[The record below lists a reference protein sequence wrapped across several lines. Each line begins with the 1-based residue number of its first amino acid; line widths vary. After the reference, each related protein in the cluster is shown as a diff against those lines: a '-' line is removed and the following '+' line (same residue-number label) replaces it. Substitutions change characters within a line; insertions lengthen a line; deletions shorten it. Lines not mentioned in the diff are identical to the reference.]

1 MSEQEE
7 IYQAIQNAKGK
18 IYTEKEMRDILN
30 FKQ

>member
-18 IYTEKEMRDILN
+18 TYTEEEMRDILSLN
-30 FKQ
+30 K